1 MGRVGGAMGF
11 SPWDGVS
18 DEVGVLLR
26 VELMDLRGS
35 LLRVELVQLGGLPG
49 KPSVTKINPS

>member
-1 MGRVGGAMGF
+1 MGF

-49 KPSVTKINPS
+49 KPSITKINPS